1 LFRQRVWKIIN
12 LLKNHYKI
20 CKIYRII
27 DAIDFSFKPLMVA
40 TFVMFVYDSVVINIL
55 ILENV
60 SIYKKTYKNW
70 PRNSKKTIFRYTD
83 KQKSLKINKNHQTQT
98 NKRNNSI
105 HLSLKLT
112 KIVKRHKLSPILSIL
127 RKTSYRLYK
136 YLHTW

>member
-1 LFRQRVWKIIN
+1 
-12 LLKNHYKI
+12 
-20 CKIYRII
+20 
-27 DAIDFSFKPLMVA
+27 MVA
-40 TFVMFVYDSVVINIL
+40 IFVMFVYDSVVINIL

-70 PRNSKKTIFRYTD
+70 PRNSKKTIFKYTD

-112 KIVKRHKLSPILSIL
+112 KIVERHKLSPFLSIL
-127 RKTSYRLYK
+127 
-136 YLHTW
+136 W